1 MYVIKTTVKEFI
13 KYLKENDLATTRLMT
28 ALNSIEYYDYYI
40 EDISRQEFENIS
52 GVGENTTKKF
62 FQLRAEY
69 LEKQYAKSGYGEMTR
84 EELIKRIKDLEYI
97 LHREKNR
104 IKLIIEGAENEL
116 RSTIEN
122 IKRSVEWHEGKSM
135 RMRRSKRQ

>member
-104 IKLIIEGAENEL
+104 IKVIIEGAENEL